1 MQINGAVVSH
11 LTTRLL
17 QWFAI
22 WNPEIC
28 SLYFAVCSKFCC
40 SYCHQDCSEGTPVL
54 KELHWLPVDRRIEYK
69 ILLYAYKVLNGLAPE
84 YLCDMVESYAPDRV
98 LRSASQN
105 LLVVPRGKHCQY
117 SIRTFAKAAATLWNS
132 LNVRDRGNR
141 TGGSPSL
148 ESFKSNLKTLLFK
161 EHFYPFSS

>member
-1 MQINGAVVSH
+1 MVRYMESRNLQFLFCSLFKILLLVLSP
-11 LTTRLL
+11 RLL
-17 QWFAI
+17 RGNI
-22 WNPEIC
+22 
-28 SLYFAVCSKFCC
+28 SK
-40 SYCHQDCSEGTPVL
+40 PVL
-54 KELHWLPVDRRIEYK
+54 KELHWRIEFK
-69 ILLYAYKVLNGLAPE
+69 ILLYAYKALNGLAPE
-84 YLCDMVESYAPDRV
+84 YLCNMVEFYAPDRV

-117 SIRTFAKAAATLWNS
+117 NMRTFAMAAATLWNS

-141 TGGSPSL
+141 IRGSLSL